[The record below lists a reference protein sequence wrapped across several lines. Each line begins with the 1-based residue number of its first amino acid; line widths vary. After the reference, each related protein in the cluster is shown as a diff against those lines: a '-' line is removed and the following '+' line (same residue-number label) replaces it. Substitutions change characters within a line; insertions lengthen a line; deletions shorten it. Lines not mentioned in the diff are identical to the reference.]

1 MRNFLAPSFG
11 KKIVMLRLVRKEYRV
26 HVREVPLMTTAPEG
40 NERLAWYSF
49 VE

>member
-1 MRNFLAPSFG
+1 MT
-11 KKIVMLRLVRKEYRV
+11 LRLVASLAVKKEYRV
-26 HVREVPLMTTAPEG
+26 HVREVPLVTAAPDG